1 MGNILSAL
9 IACGL
14 VGGAIAYIEIQG
26 WAGWQRIT
34 TFAGCGLFVSMFAAS
49 PLMWEVAGLYSGYVE
64 QIAMAIALGAGLWI
78 VVDNVKRWI

>member
-14 VGGAIAYIEIQG
+14 VGGAIAYCELQQWG
-26 WAGWQRIT
+26 VWQRVP

-49 PLMWEVAGLYSGYVE
+49 PLMWQIVGLYSGYVE
-64 QIAMAIALGAGLWI
+64 QIAMAIALGAGLWV